1 MVYKQPEHD
10 QLSPS
15 PTFPNKTKKEGR
27 GGEHITHPTINQH
40 RLPIHI
46 PVRNQEQ
53 RQRAHVPVRA
63 PHGVLPTH
71 KRGLASGDLERD
83 LGALLLRDVCMAEGV
98 ERGRGDAH
106 GRYEQACC
114 AIG

>member
-10 QLSPS
+10 QLSQVQHS
-15 PTFPNKTKKEGR
+15 QTKQKRR
-27 GGEHITHPTINQH
+27 GGGEEHITHPTINQH

-106 GRYEQACC
+106 GRYEQTCC
-114 AIG
+114 TIR